1 MQNERLQVLK
11 MVEDGKINVDEATKL
26 LEALKATGASSGPA
40 FEEKFKDF
48 ACDMKDFCKDVT
60 CKINEM
66 TKKAEP
72 KVKEFAKTVV
82 SKTADIAENI
92 SQSLNEKIKS
102 MEECEDGCVCE
113 GGCCPQE
120 ADLPPADNGPRPEPK
135 QDEKQDSPAN

>member
-1 MQNERLQVLK
+1 MQNERMQVLK
-11 MVEDGKINVDEATKL
+11 MIEDGKISVDEAAKL
-26 LEALKATGASSGPA
+26 LEALRVSAAPAGPDLN
-40 FEEKFKDF
+40 EKFKDF

-82 SKTADIAENI
+82 SKTAEVADNI

-102 MEECEDGCVCE
+102 MEECECE
-113 GGCCPQE
+113 CNECCPPSNDCCDE
-120 ADLPPADNGPRPEPK
+120 PKDNGPKPE
-135 QDEKQDSPAN
+135 